1 MQVPPARWLLC
12 CESRGSSCLH
22 LAKRPQSSEEHSACT
37 GTHTQSVFGNL
48 HKKQLAYTLSVVY
61 NYKQGSN
68 PVNKRPCDRQ
78 GVRECISIMANY
90 PVNKIRNVCLMGHGG
105 DGKTSLVESLL
116 NISGATD
123 RVGKIADGNTV
134 CDFDPE
140 EIRRKFSI
148 STAVAPVEWNDCKI
162 NLLDTPGFFDF
173 ESEVQCAMRV
183 AESALIVAT
192 GKSGP
197 GVGTEKAWERCEEQA
212 MPRMFYISKID
223 EENSDYY
230 TSLHKLQKQFG
241 VSVAPIVVPIF
252 EGNRD
257 TVGIVDC
264 VIRKAY
270 RMDGN
275 KRVEIPIPEDMKD
288 RVDQHR
294 AALCENIA
302 ELSEDLMERYFA
314 GEEFSDEELI
324 AGIRQ
329 GVKDLVL
336 APVFCGTAATGIGS
350 YALLKGIADYM
361 PSPDEKPVE
370 LCEDEK
376 GELIEI
382 NCAPNGS
389 TCAFVFKTVADQYGR
404 FSYFKVMSG
413 EVKQDMTLV
422 NKRADANEKMG
433 HIFTVCGKKTS
444 EVPVV
449 GCGDIGAVSKL
460 VTTRTGDT
468 LSMSVRKV
476 ELEPIEFAPPCYT
489 QAIAAK
495 VKGAEEK
502 ISTGLS
508 RLHDEDPSFETEFNP
523 ETKQHLISG
532 AGDIQLDVLCSK
544 LRDKFGVEVTLS
556 APIVPYR
563 EKIRKPVTV
572 EGKHKKQSGGHGQ
585 YGHVKMEF
593 APYAEGDYL
602 FQEKIFGG
610 SVPKNFHPAVDKG
623 IREAMEHGVLAGYPM
638 VGLRA
643 TLLDGSYHD
652 VDSNELSFKMAAR
665 LAYKAGIPQASPVLL
680 EPVCSM
686 KVVIPDSYMGDV
698 IGDLNKRRGRIMGMN
713 PLDGGK
719 QEIVAECPMAEL
731 GDYAIKLRSM
741 TQGRGSFVS
750 KFERYDEAPAP
761 VQEKVIAE
769 NKARMEALNKD

>member
-1 MQVPPARWLLC
+1 
-12 CESRGSSCLH
+12 
-22 LAKRPQSSEEHSACT
+22 
-37 GTHTQSVFGNL
+37 
-48 HKKQLAYTLSVVY
+48 
-61 NYKQGSN
+61 
-68 PVNKRPCDRQ
+68 
-78 GVRECISIMANY
+78 MANY

-116 NISGATD
+116 NIAGVTD

-140 EIRRKFSI
+140 EIKRKFSI
-148 STAVAPVEWNDCKI
+148 STAVAPVEWNGCKI

-173 ESEVQCAMRV
+173 ESEVQCALRV

-197 GVGTEKAWERCEEQA
+197 GVGTEKAWAHCEEHA

-230 TSLHKLQKQFG
+230 NSLHKLQKQFG

-270 RMDGN
+270 RMEGN
-275 KRVEIPIPEDMKD
+275 KRVEIPIPDNMKD
-288 RVDQHR
+288 RIDQHR

-370 LCEDEK
+370 ICEDEK

-382 NCAPNGS
+382 NCTPNGS

-433 HIFTVCGKKTS
+433 HIFTVCGKKTT
-444 EVPVV
+444 EVPVI

-460 VTTRTGDT
+460 VTTKTGDT

-476 ELEPIEFAPPCYT
+476 ELEPIEIAPPCYT
-489 QAIAAK
+489 QAIAPK
-495 VKGAEEK
+495 VKGVEEK
-502 ISTGLS
+502 ISTGLA
-508 RLHDEDPSFETEFNP
+508 RLHDEDPSFDTEFNA

-532 AGDIQLDVLCSK
+532 AGDIHLDVLCSK
-544 LRDKFGVEVTLS
+544 LKDKFGVEVTLTD
-556 APIVPYR
+556 PIVPYR
-563 EKIRKPVTV
+563 EKIRKAVTV

-585 YGHVKMEF
+585 YGDVKMEF
-593 APYAEGDYL
+593 EPSGDLETPYVFE
-602 FQEKIFGG
+602 EKVFGG
-610 SVPKNFHPAVDKG
+610 AVPKNYFPAVEKG
-623 IREAMEHGVLAGYPM
+623 VQECCVKGPLAAYPV
-638 VGLRA
+638 VGIKA
-643 TLLDGSYHD
+643 TLLDGSYHP
-652 VDSNELSFKMAAR
+652 VDSSEMAFKMAAT
-665 LAYKAGIPQASPVLL
+665 LAFKKGFMEAGPVLL
-680 EPVCSM
+680 EPIASL
-686 KVVIPDSYMGDV
+686 KVVVPDKYTGDV
-698 IGDLNKRRGRIMGMN
+698 MGDLNRRRGRVLGMN
-713 PLDGGK
+713 SLHGGK
-719 QEIVAECPMAEL
+719 QEIVADVPVSEL
-731 GDYAIKLRSM
+731 YGYNTDLRSM
-741 TQGRGSFVS
+741 TGGIGVYSYEFS
-750 KFERYDEAPAP
+750 RYEQAPGDVQKKEVEARAASLDSS
-761 VQEKVIAE
+761 ES
-769 NKARMEALNKD
+769 

>member
-1 MQVPPARWLLC
+1 MTSPNPALVSDVEMR
-12 CESRGSSCLH
+12 RTF
-22 LAKRPQSSEEHSACT
+22 AI
-37 GTHTQSVFGNL
+37 
-48 HKKQLAYTLSVVY
+48 
-61 NYKQGSN
+61 
-68 PVNKRPCDRQ
+68 
-78 GVRECISIMANY
+78 ISHPDA
-90 PVNKIRNVCLMGHGG
+90 
-105 DGKTSLVESLL
+105 GKTTLTEKLLLFGGAIQMAGAVKGRKAARHATSDWMEVEKQRG
-116 NISGATD
+116 ISVTSSVMQFHYD
-123 RVGKIADGNTV
+123 NHV
-134 CDFDPE
+134 
-140 EIRRKFSI
+140 
-148 STAVAPVEWNDCKI
+148 I

-288 RVDQHR
+288 RIDQHR

-563 EKIRKPVTV
+563 EKIRKPVVV

-643 TLLDGSYHD
+643 TLLDGSYHE
-652 VDSNELSFKMAAR
+652 VDSSEMAFKICGSMAFKEACQ
-665 LAYKAGIPQASPVLL
+665 KAGPTLL
-680 EPVCSM
+680 EPIM
-686 KVVIPDSYMGDV
+686 KVVVTAPESYMGDV
-698 IGDLNKRRGRIMGMN
+698 MGDINARRGQIAGTDIRNGAAIVTAN
-713 PLDGGK
+713 VPLASMFG
-719 QEIVAECPMAEL
+719 
-731 GDYAIKLRSM
+731 YATDLRSK
-741 TQGRGSFVS
+741 TQGRATYSMEPSHFVELPKS
-750 KFERYDEAPAP
+750 L
-761 VQEKVIAE
+761 QEKIIHGG
-769 NKARMEALNKD
+769 N

>member
-1 MQVPPARWLLC
+1 
-12 CESRGSSCLH
+12 
-22 LAKRPQSSEEHSACT
+22 
-37 GTHTQSVFGNL
+37 
-48 HKKQLAYTLSVVY
+48 
-61 NYKQGSN
+61 
-68 PVNKRPCDRQ
+68 
-78 GVRECISIMANY
+78 MANY

-116 NISGATD
+116 NIAGVTD

-140 EIRRKFSI
+140 EIKRKFSI
-148 STAVAPVEWNDCKI
+148 STAVAPVEWNGCKI

-173 ESEVQCAMRV
+173 ESEVQCALRV

-197 GVGTEKAWERCEEQA
+197 GVGTEKAWAHCEEHA

-230 TSLHKLQKQFG
+230 NSLHKLQKQFG

-270 RMDGN
+270 RMEGN
-275 KRVEIPIPEDMKD
+275 KRVEIPIPDNMKD
-288 RVDQHR
+288 RIDQHR

-370 LCEDEK
+370 ICEDEK

-382 NCAPNGS
+382 NCTPNGS

-433 HIFTVCGKKTS
+433 HIFTVCGKKTT
-444 EVPVV
+444 EVPVI

-460 VTTRTGDT
+460 VTTKTGDT

-476 ELEPIEFAPPCYT
+476 ELEPIEIAPPCYT
-489 QAIAAK
+489 QAIAPK
-495 VKGAEEK
+495 VKGVEEK
-502 ISTGLS
+502 ISTGLA
-508 RLHDEDPSFETEFNP
+508 RLHDEDPSFDTEFNA

-532 AGDIQLDVLCSK
+532 AGDIHLDVLCSK
-544 LRDKFGVEVTLS
+544 LKDKFGVEVTLTD
-556 APIVPYR
+556 PIVPYR
-563 EKIRKPVTV
+563 EKIRKAVTV

-623 IREAMEHGVLAGYPM
+623 IREAMEHGVLAGYP
-638 VGLRA
+638 VVDVKV
-643 TLLDGSYHD
+643 TLYDGSYHE
-652 VDSNELSFKMAAR
+652 VDSSEMAFKIAGSMAFKEACK
-665 LAYKAGIPQASPVLL
+665 KANPVIL
-680 EPVCSM
+680 EPIM
-686 KVVIPDSYMGDV
+686 KVSVNVPDEYMGTV
-698 IGDLNKRRGRIMGMN
+698 IGDITARRGNILGQITRTGSVQIDAN
-713 PLDGGK
+713 VPL
-719 QEIVAECPMAEL
+719 AEMF
-731 GDYAIKLRSM
+731 GYATDLRSK
-741 TQGRGSFVS
+741 TQGRGNYSMEPSHNAELPKS
-750 KFERYDEAPAP
+750 KTEEIVKSRG
-761 VQEKVIAE
+761 
-769 NKARMEALNKD
+769 KD

>member
-1 MQVPPARWLLC
+1 
-12 CESRGSSCLH
+12 
-22 LAKRPQSSEEHSACT
+22 
-37 GTHTQSVFGNL
+37 
-48 HKKQLAYTLSVVY
+48 
-61 NYKQGSN
+61 
-68 PVNKRPCDRQ
+68 
-78 GVRECISIMANY
+78 
-90 PVNKIRNVCLMGHGG
+90 
-105 DGKTSLVESLL
+105 
-116 NISGATD
+116 
-123 RVGKIADGNTV
+123 
-134 CDFDPE
+134 
-140 EIRRKFSI
+140 
-148 STAVAPVEWNDCKI
+148 
-162 NLLDTPGFFDF
+162 
-173 ESEVQCAMRV
+173 MRV

-288 RVDQHR
+288 RIDQHR

-433 HIFTVCGKKTS
+433 IIFTVCGKKTS

-544 LRDKFGVEVTLS
+544 LKRQVRRRSHAVRSDRT
-556 APIVPYR
+556 VP
-563 EKIRKPVTV
+563 RKDPQAGRRAKASTRSSPAATASSVD
-572 EGKHKKQSGGHGQ
+572 
-585 YGHVKMEF
+585 VKMEF
-593 APYAEGDYL
+593 RTVRQTGAIICSRTRSSAARCRKQLPSPRSTRAC
-602 FQEKIFGG
+602 
-610 SVPKNFHPAVDKG
+610 AT
-623 IREAMEHGVLAGYPM
+623 AMEHGVLAGYPV
-638 VGLRA
+638 VGLTRQRC
-643 TLLDGSYHD
+643 T
-652 VDSNELSFKMAAR
+652 
-665 LAYKAGIPQASPVLL
+665 
-680 EPVCSM
+680 
-686 KVVIPDSYMGDV
+686 
-698 IGDLNKRRGRIMGMN
+698 
-713 PLDGGK
+713 
-719 QEIVAECPMAEL
+719 
-731 GDYAIKLRSM
+731 
-741 TQGRGSFVS
+741 T
-750 KFERYDEAPAP
+750 APTMP
-761 VQEKVIAE
+761 
-769 NKARMEALNKD
+769 

>member
-1 MQVPPARWLLC
+1 
-12 CESRGSSCLH
+12 
-22 LAKRPQSSEEHSACT
+22 
-37 GTHTQSVFGNL
+37 
-48 HKKQLAYTLSVVY
+48 
-61 NYKQGSN
+61 
-68 PVNKRPCDRQ
+68 
-78 GVRECISIMANY
+78 MANY

-433 HIFTVCGKKTS
+433 HIFTV
-444 EVPVV
+444 V

-460 VTTRTGDT
+460 VTTKTGDT

-476 ELEPIEFAPPCYT
+476 ELEPVEFAPPCYT
-489 QAIAAK
+489 QAITAK

-563 EKIRKPVTV
+563 EKIRKPVVV

-665 LAYKAGIPQASPVLL
+665 LAYKSGIPQASPVLL

-761 VQEKVIAE
+761 VQEKVIAD

>member
-1 MQVPPARWLLC
+1 
-12 CESRGSSCLH
+12 
-22 LAKRPQSSEEHSACT
+22 
-37 GTHTQSVFGNL
+37 
-48 HKKQLAYTLSVVY
+48 
-61 NYKQGSN
+61 
-68 PVNKRPCDRQ
+68 
-78 GVRECISIMANY
+78 
-90 PVNKIRNVCLMGHGG
+90 MGHGG

-116 NISGATD
+116 NIAGVTD

-140 EIRRKFSI
+140 EIKRKFSI
-148 STAVAPVEWNDCKI
+148 STAVAPVEWNGCKI

-173 ESEVQCAMRV
+173 ESEVQCALRV

-197 GVGTEKAWERCEEQA
+197 GVGTEKAWAHCEEHA

-230 TSLHKLQKQFG
+230 NSLHKLQKQFG

-270 RMDGN
+270 RMEGN
-275 KRVEIPIPEDMKD
+275 KRVEIPIPDNMKD
-288 RVDQHR
+288 RIDQHR

-370 LCEDEK
+370 ICEDEK

-382 NCAPNGS
+382 NCTPNGS

-433 HIFTVCGKKTS
+433 HIFTVCGKKTT
-444 EVPVV
+444 EVPVI

-460 VTTRTGDT
+460 VTTKTGDT

-476 ELEPIEFAPPCYT
+476 ELEPIEIAPPCYT
-489 QAIAAK
+489 QAIAPK
-495 VKGAEEK
+495 VKGVEEK
-502 ISTGLS
+502 ISTGLA
-508 RLHDEDPSFETEFNP
+508 RLHDEDPSFDTEFNA

-532 AGDIQLDVLCSK
+532 AGDIHLDVLCSK
-544 LRDKFGVEVTLS
+544 LKDKFGVEVTLTD
-556 APIVPYR
+556 PIVPYR
-563 EKIRKPVTV
+563 EKIRKKV
-572 EGKHKKQSGGHGQ
+572 EVQGRHKKQTGGHGQ
-585 YGHVKMEF
+585 F
-593 APYAEGDYL
+593 GDVWMRFEPGDTEEL
-602 FQEKIFGG
+602 QFCEEVVGG
-610 SVPKNFHPAVDKG
+610 AVPKNYFPAVEKG
-623 IREAMEHGVLAGYPM
+623 MREAVVHGVLAGYP
-638 VGLRA
+638 VVYLKA
-643 TLLDGSYHD
+643 TLYDGSYHP
-652 VDSNELSFKMAAR
+652 VDSSEMAFKTAVQI
-665 LAYKAGIPQASPVLL
+665 AYKTGMPQASPVLL
-680 EPVCSM
+680 EPIGEL
-686 KVVIPDSYMGDV
+686 KVTIPDSYMGDV
-698 IGDLNKRRGRIMGMN
+698 IGDLNKRRGRVMGMN
-713 PLDGGK
+713 PDGEGN
-719 QEIVAECPMAEL
+719 QIVEAEVPMAEM
-731 GDYAIKLRSM
+731 GRYAIDLRSM
-741 TQGRGSFVS
+741 TQGRGSFTFRFV
-750 KFERYDEAPAP
+750 RYEDAPPA
-761 VQEKVIAE
+761 VQEKAIEAA
-769 NKARMEALNKD
+769 KAMQEEAD

>member
-1 MQVPPARWLLC
+1 
-12 CESRGSSCLH
+12 
-22 LAKRPQSSEEHSACT
+22 
-37 GTHTQSVFGNL
+37 
-48 HKKQLAYTLSVVY
+48 
-61 NYKQGSN
+61 
-68 PVNKRPCDRQ
+68 
-78 GVRECISIMANY
+78 MANY

-370 LCEDEK
+370 ICEDEK

-382 NCAPNGS
+382 NCTPNGS

-433 HIFTVCGKKTS
+433 HIFTVCGKKTA

-460 VTTRTGDT
+460 VTTKTGDT

-476 ELEPIEFAPPCYT
+476 ELEPVEFAPPCYT
-489 QAIAAK
+489 QAITAK

-563 EKIRKPVTV
+563 EKIRKPVVV

-665 LAYKAGIPQASPVLL
+665 LAYKSGIPQASPVLL

-750 KFERYDEAPAP
+750 QFERYDEAPVP

-769 NKARMEALNKD
+769 NKARMEALNKE

>member
-22 LAKRPQSSEEHSACT
+22 LAKRPQSSEEYSACT

-61 NYKQGSN
+61 
-68 PVNKRPCDRQ
+68 
-78 GVRECISIMANY
+78 NY

-288 RVDQHR
+288 RIDQHR

-433 HIFTVCGKKTS
+433 HIFTVCGKKTA

>member
-1 MQVPPARWLLC
+1 
-12 CESRGSSCLH
+12 
-22 LAKRPQSSEEHSACT
+22 
-37 GTHTQSVFGNL
+37 
-48 HKKQLAYTLSVVY
+48 
-61 NYKQGSN
+61 
-68 PVNKRPCDRQ
+68 
-78 GVRECISIMANY
+78 
-90 PVNKIRNVCLMGHGG
+90 MGHGG

-329 GVKDLVL
+329 GVMDLVL

-382 NCAPNGS
+382 NCTPNGS

-433 HIFTVCGKKTS
+433 HIFTVCGKKTA

-460 VTTRTGDT
+460 VTTKTGDT

-476 ELEPIEFAPPCYT
+476 ELEPVEFAPPCYT
-489 QAIAAK
+489 QAITAK

-544 LRDKFGVEVTLS
+544 LKDKFGVEVTLS

-563 EKIRKPVTV
+563 EKIRKPVVV

-665 LAYKAGIPQASPVLL
+665 LAYKSGIPQASPVLL

-761 VQEKVIAE
+761 VQEKVIAD

>member
-1 MQVPPARWLLC
+1 
-12 CESRGSSCLH
+12 
-22 LAKRPQSSEEHSACT
+22 
-37 GTHTQSVFGNL
+37 
-48 HKKQLAYTLSVVY
+48 
-61 NYKQGSN
+61 
-68 PVNKRPCDRQ
+68 
-78 GVRECISIMANY
+78 MANY

-116 NISGATD
+116 NIAGVTD

-140 EIRRKFSI
+140 EIKRKFSI
-148 STAVAPVEWNDCKI
+148 STAVAPVEWNGCKI

-173 ESEVQCAMRV
+173 ESEVQCALRV

-197 GVGTEKAWERCEEQA
+197 GVGTEKAWAHCEEHA

-230 TSLHKLQKQFG
+230 NSLHKLQKQFG

-270 RMDGN
+270 RMEGN
-275 KRVEIPIPEDMKD
+275 KRVEIPIPDNMKD
-288 RVDQHR
+288 RIDQHR

-370 LCEDEK
+370 ICEDEK

-382 NCAPNGS
+382 NCTPNGS

-433 HIFTVCGKKTS
+433 HIFTVCGKKTT
-444 EVPVV
+444 EVPVIGCGGVSSARDVIEMMMAGATAVEVGAANLKNPYICKEIIEALPSEMERLGIERLADIV
-449 GCGDIGAVSKL
+449 GC
-460 VTTRTGDT
+460 
-468 LSMSVRKV
+468 
-476 ELEPIEFAPPCYT
+476 
-489 QAIAAK
+489 
-495 VKGAEEK
+495 
-502 ISTGLS
+502 
-508 RLHDEDPSFETEFNP
+508 
-523 ETKQHLISG
+523 
-532 AGDIQLDVLCSK
+532 
-544 LRDKFGVEVTLS
+544 
-556 APIVPYR
+556 
-563 EKIRKPVTV
+563 
-572 EGKHKKQSGGHGQ
+572 
-585 YGHVKMEF
+585 
-593 APYAEGDYL
+593 
-602 FQEKIFGG
+602 
-610 SVPKNFHPAVDKG
+610 
-623 IREAMEHGVLAGYPM
+623 
-638 VGLRA
+638 
-643 TLLDGSYHD
+643 
-652 VDSNELSFKMAAR
+652 AAR
-665 LAYKAGIPQASPVLL
+665 
-680 EPVCSM
+680 
-686 KVVIPDSYMGDV
+686 
-698 IGDLNKRRGRIMGMN
+698 
-713 PLDGGK
+713 
-719 QEIVAECPMAEL
+719 
-731 GDYAIKLRSM
+731 
-741 TQGRGSFVS
+741 
-750 KFERYDEAPAP
+750 
-761 VQEKVIAE
+761 
-769 NKARMEALNKD
+769 

>member
-1 MQVPPARWLLC
+1 
-12 CESRGSSCLH
+12 
-22 LAKRPQSSEEHSACT
+22 
-37 GTHTQSVFGNL
+37 
-48 HKKQLAYTLSVVY
+48 
-61 NYKQGSN
+61 
-68 PVNKRPCDRQ
+68 
-78 GVRECISIMANY
+78 
-90 PVNKIRNVCLMGHGG
+90 
-105 DGKTSLVESLL
+105 
-116 NISGATD
+116 
-123 RVGKIADGNTV
+123 
-134 CDFDPE
+134 
-140 EIRRKFSI
+140 
-148 STAVAPVEWNDCKI
+148 
-162 NLLDTPGFFDF
+162 
-173 ESEVQCAMRV
+173 
-183 AESALIVAT
+183 
-192 GKSGP
+192 
-197 GVGTEKAWERCEEQA
+197 
-212 MPRMFYISKID
+212 
-223 EENSDYY
+223 
-230 TSLHKLQKQFG
+230 
-241 VSVAPIVVPIF
+241 
-252 EGNRD
+252 
-257 TVGIVDC
+257 
-264 VIRKAY
+264 
-270 RMDGN
+270 
-275 KRVEIPIPEDMKD
+275 
-288 RVDQHR
+288 
-294 AALCENIA
+294 
-302 ELSEDLMERYFA
+302 
-314 GEEFSDEELI
+314 
-324 AGIRQ
+324 
-329 GVKDLVL
+329 
-336 APVFCGTAATGIGS
+336 
-350 YALLKGIADYM
+350 
-361 PSPDEKPVE
+361 
-370 LCEDEK
+370 
-376 GELIEI
+376 
-382 NCAPNGS
+382 
-389 TCAFVFKTVADQYGR
+389 
-404 FSYFKVMSG
+404 MSG
-413 EVKQDMTLV
+413 EVKLDMTLV

-433 HIFTVCGKKTS
+433 HIFTVCGKKTA

-460 VTTRTGDT
+460 VTTKTGDT

-476 ELEPIEFAPPCYT
+476 ELEPVEFAPPCYT
-489 QAIAAK
+489 QAITAK

-563 EKIRKPVTV
+563 EKIRKPVVV

-761 VQEKVIAE
+761 VQEKVIAD